1 MSVSVTLTA
10 KPGALPVIVSDGDN
24 SSSSVPV
31 GTGVPNSKSVQHV
44 KYMYADN
51 AITLR
56 ISSDDKLRVV
66 YATTTSNLAP
76 ESGPTVLLRKSLIN
90 RCILYSQI

>member
-31 GTGVPNSKSVQHV
+31 GTGVLNSKSVQHV
-44 KYMYADN
+44 KYADN